1 MNDGAKGIEK
11 DALFFMAGAVLGYS
25 LTPLVVVL
33 AGGDSPFLFNAGWRL
48 GLVIGFMTFAWAK
61 YRDVLRIPS
70 VTSDIRNALKSP
82 AILATAISNF
92 DYALF
97 VLATM
102 VIHVTAATVIFETW
116 PLWMILMLALAY
128 RGEDRYQKTVL
139 FTVAMIGMCV
149 VGLYL
154 VIGSQSG
161 TLSYLSQGGAVEMTL
176 LGGGFAL
183 AGALI
188 TSLAAFSFR
197 WSTNLSRKLSKKEEV
212 RKVYPQP
219 SEDGTLEKLLE
230 LLCLLIAYGVS
241 SVIAISVSLIIGIA
255 RGETTSL
262 NAQLIAILGGI
273 LTYAPAT
280 IAWRLGNLRSSN
292 LGINVMIYWTPVVS
306 LFWLYLLS
314 IGIVWQVQSLFKFS
328 ILRADYLVIGSLFIV
343 VANLLINFEA
353 EIRLG
358 LKALIVA
365 LLLFGTAVYFREE
378 FVTFLGIAEWHW
390 EGDDYFE
397 AIALAATVFTLIL
410 AFRVARL
417 VTRTNNEEARIY
429 SLFRKMEALVRH
441 NVINTGV
448 VESILKLNN
457 PGVGQTESREIYSEI
472 RTHIAN
478 SYKGPENISGSDQ
491 EMLTQA
497 EADLDVLAR
506 SKQTDIVLGEI
517 FALIIF
523 AGIVVALAMF
533 TRPKDLNDW
542 TRWMVDVFAMLISS
556 VIVFLVSD
564 VRDLHRERSEPKLEP
579 VAGGESY
586 RIWYRD
592 TEGRFPDQL
601 ISGLVGGVIVLSF
614 LGLLMNKWIGLF

>member
-1 MNDGAKGIEK
+1 MKEGAKGIEK
-11 DALFFMAGAVLGYS
+11 DALVFMTGAVFGYS

-33 AGGDSPFLFNAGWRL
+33 AGGESPFLFNAAWRM
-48 GLVIGFMTFAWAK
+48 GLVIGFTTFLLTR
-61 YRDVLRIPS
+61 YRPLLHIPS
-70 VTSDIRNALKSP
+70 AVSIVRDDLKSP

-92 DYALF
+92 DYTFF
-97 VLATM
+97 VFATM
-102 VIHVTAATVIFETW
+102 MVHISAATVVFETW
-116 PLWMILMLALAY
+116 PLWMILMMAFAY
-128 RGEDRYQKTVL
+128 RGQDRYQNTVL
-139 FTVAMIGMCV
+139 FTIAMIGLCV

-161 TLSYLSQGGAVEMTL
+161 TLSYFSVDESVTSTL
-176 LGGGFAL
+176 TGGGFAL
-183 AGALI
+183 TGALVS
-188 TSLAAFSFR
+188 SLAAFSFR
-197 WSTNLSRKLSKKEEV
+197 WSTDLSAKLSKK
-212 RKVYPQP
+212 
-219 SEDGTLEKLLE
+219 SEIRQAFPDEQANHTLEKHLE
-230 LLCLLIAYGVS
+230 LFCLLIAYGMS
-241 SVIAISVSLIIGIA
+241 SVISITVSLIIGVA
-255 RGETTSL
+255 RDESTSMQ
-262 NAQLIAILGGI
+262 AVLIAVIGGI

-280 IAWRLGNLRSSN
+280 IAWRMGNLRSSN

-306 LFWLYLLS
+306 LLWLYLLS
-314 IGIVWQVQSLFKFS
+314 IGIVWQVQSLFDFS

-358 LKALIVA
+358 LKTLIAA
-365 LLLFGTAVYFREE
+365 LLIFGTAVYFREE
-378 FVTFLGIAEWHW
+378 FVTFLGITEWHW
-390 EGDDYFE
+390 EGDSYFG

-429 SLFRKMEALVRH
+429 NLFRKMEVLVRH
-441 NVINTGV
+441 NVIKPG
-448 VESILKLNN
+448 ILEKILEWNN
-457 PGVGQTESREIYSEI
+457 PGVGQTRSREIYSEI
-472 RTHIAN
+472 RAEIATA
-478 SYKGPENISGSDQ
+478 YTGPGNMSDSDQ

-497 EADLDVLAR
+497 ESDLDVLAR

-517 FALIIF
+517 FALVIF

-579 VAGGESY
+579 AAGEGNYS
-586 RIWYRD
+586 IWYRD

-601 ISGLVGGVIVLSF
+601 ITGLVGGVIVLSF
-614 LGLLMNKWIGLF
+614 LGLLINKWVGPF

>member
-1 MNDGAKGIEK
+1 MKDGVKGIEK
-11 DALFFMAGAVLGYS
+11 DALFFMVGAVLGYS

-48 GLVIGFMTFAWAK
+48 GLVIGFMTFAWAR
-61 YRDVLRIPS
+61 YRPALQIPS
-70 VTSDIRNALKSP
+70 VISDIRGALKSP

-97 VLATM
+97 VMATM
-102 VIHVTAATVIFETW
+102 TIHVTAATVVFETW

-139 FTVAMIGMCV
+139 FTVGMIGMCV

-161 TLSYLSQGGAVEMTL
+161 TLSYLSQDGDVEMTL

-183 AGALI
+183 AGALVS
-188 TSLAAFSFR
+188 SLAAFSFR
-197 WSTNLSRKLSKKEEV
+197 WSTDLSRKLSKKEEV
-212 RKVYPQP
+212 RKAYPES
-219 SEDGTLEKLLE
+219 SEDGTLEKRLE

-292 LGINVMIYWTPVVS
+292 LGINAMIYWTPVVS
-306 LFWLYLLS
+306 LLWLYILS
-314 IGIVWQVQSLFKFS
+314 IGIVWQVQTLFSFS
-328 ILRADYLVIGSLFIV
+328 ILRPDYLVIGSLFIV

-358 LKALIVA
+358 LKSLIIA
-365 LLLFGTAVYFREE
+365 LLLFGMAVYFREE
-378 FVTFLGIAEWHW
+378 FVSFLGIQDWYW
-390 EGDDYFE
+390 EGDNYFE

-429 SLFRKMEALVRH
+429 SLFRRMEVLVRRGAMAPD
-441 NVINTGV
+441 VLKC
-448 VESILKLNN
+448 ILNLNN
-457 PGVGQTESREIYSEI
+457 PDYSLNQGRAVYSEI
-472 RTHIAN
+472 RSHIVHYHN
-478 SYKGPENISGSDQ
+478 NTGKMSDA
-491 EMLTQA
+491 EMEILTLA
-497 EADLDVLAR
+497 ETDIDVLAR

-517 FALIIF
+517 FALVIF
-523 AGIVVALAMF
+523 AGIVIALALF
-533 TRPKDLNDW
+533 TRPRDLNDW
-542 TRWMVDVFAMLISS
+542 TRWLVDLFAMLISA

-564 VRDLHRERSEPKLEP
+564 VRDLHRERSEPKLERE
-579 VAGGESY
+579 ASGENY
-586 RIWYRD
+586 TVWYRD
-592 TEGRFPDQL
+592 TESRFPDQL
-601 ISGLVGGVIVLSF
+601 ITGLVGGVIVLSF
-614 LGLLMNKWIGLF
+614 VGLLFSKWVNPF

>member
-1 MNDGAKGIEK
+1 M
-11 DALFFMAGAVLGYS
+11 
-25 LTPLVVVL
+25 P
-33 AGGDSPFLFNAGWRL
+33 
-48 GLVIGFMTFAWAK
+48 
-61 YRDVLRIPS
+61 PS
-70 VTSDIRNALKSP
+70 AS
-82 AILATAISNF
+82 
-92 DYALF
+92 
-97 VLATM
+97 
-102 VIHVTAATVIFETW
+102 
-116 PLWMILMLALAY
+116 
-128 RGEDRYQKTVL
+128 
-139 FTVAMIGMCV
+139 
-149 VGLYL
+149 
-154 VIGSQSG
+154 
-161 TLSYLSQGGAVEMTL
+161 GGAQ
-176 LGGGFAL
+176 
-183 AGALI
+183 
-188 TSLAAFSFR
+188 TSAESCQRRKRSGRCTPSRQRTAR
-197 WSTNLSRKLSKKEEV
+197 W
-212 RKVYPQP
+212 
-219 SEDGTLEKLLE
+219 EKLLE

-448 VESILKLNN
+448 LESILKLNN
-457 PGVGQTESREIYSEI
+457 Q
-472 RTHIAN
+472 A
-478 SYKGPENISGSDQ
+478 SDRQ
-491 EMLTQA
+491 RA
-497 EADLDVLAR
+497 GR
-506 SKQTDIVLGEI
+506 SI
-517 FALIIF
+517 
-523 AGIVVALAMF
+523 
-533 TRPKDLNDW
+533 PK
-542 TRWMVDVFAMLISS
+542 
-556 VIVFLVSD
+556 
-564 VRDLHRERSEPKLEP
+564 
-579 VAGGESY
+579 
-586 RIWYRD
+586 
-592 TEGRFPDQL
+592 
-601 ISGLVGGVIVLSF
+601 SGLTSQTPTRAP
-614 LGLLMNKWIGLF
+614 KT